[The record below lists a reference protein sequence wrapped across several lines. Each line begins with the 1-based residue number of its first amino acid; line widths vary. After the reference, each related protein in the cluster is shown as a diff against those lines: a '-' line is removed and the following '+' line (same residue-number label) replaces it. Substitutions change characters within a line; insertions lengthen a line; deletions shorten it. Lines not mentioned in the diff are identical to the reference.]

1 MAGKTSKS
9 QEGYYAKYKSGKTW
23 EKNRIRRLERTLK
36 AQPNNEQVKLALKGL
51 VYRRKTPTNR
61 MWPASWVRIAKLFKE
76 VEGRFD
82 PNIMS
87 ANVDLVRTALQRQSK
102 VSVELIRNKS
112 KPVQEFKSMFSLE
125 ARLQGIK

>member
-1 MAGKTSKS
+1 
-9 QEGYYAKYKSGKTW
+9 
-23 EKNRIRRLERTLK
+23 
-36 AQPNNEQVKLALKGL
+36 
-51 VYRRKTPTNR
+51 